1 MDKAE
6 GTRFLVFEAEGR
18 RYACTL
24 GSVREI
30 VPFRGATRLPGA
42 PPAVVGLINLRGRL
56 VTVVDLSVQL
66 GAREAGGRAGGVGSI
81 VMLGAGTRLV
91 GLLVDE
97 VRDVRPVDAEAVE
110 PIPEAADG
118 QVSGTVRA
126 LARLDDGVAVVLDP
140 DAIINDILQ

>member
-1 MDKAE
+1 
-6 GTRFLVFEAEGR
+6 
-18 RYACTL
+18 
-24 GSVREI
+24 
-30 VPFRGATRLPGA
+30 
-42 PPAVVGLINLRGRL
+42 
-56 VTVVDLSVQL
+56 
-66 GAREAGGRAGGVGSI
+66 
-81 VMLGAGTRLV
+81 MLGAGTRLV

-97 VRDVRPVDAEAVE
+97 VRDVRPVDADTVE